1 MKVSVLVAVYKTD
14 PAVLRDT
21 IRSVLAQTCRD
32 FELVILDDCPDDPRE
47 AVVRE
52 FDDERIVY
60 ERNGRNLG
68 ISATR
73 NRLMEMARGEYL
85 AVLDH
90 DDICREDRLEKEV
103 AYLDSHPE
111 CGAVSSFCVH
121 FPRIFLSAR
130 PLTDRAIKLDLL
142 NRCSMIH
149 SASMLRASTL
159 AGNGIRYEEEFSP
172 SEDYRLF
179 SRIAEVSSLA
189 CIPEPLL
196 FYREGRDNTTAAR
209 LGEMVATARK
219 ARDAYRC
226 PVDNFRPP
234 RIVVSGGW
242 SYGNLGDDAILD
254 ATARLLWRHLPEAE
268 VAWTAYDVDFARES
282 AAVPFDG
289 VRASLHRFLDH
300 GWSFW
305 MLQTIGRS
313 PGYALWPRFVRWLHA
328 KLVRRRQ
335 MRRSLARDRV
345 QDCSSLFK
353 GADVYL
359 MSGGGYFNQWPTK
372 FDACLRE
379 LELAHENGCKVVI
392 AGQSIG
398 PFTEE
403 QTSRLKAALRKDDVI
418 CVRDRE
424 SAADLEALGFA
435 AETAPDLALAF
446 PRRAKVE
453 KGLIALGLGSHL
465 DAGREAALADAIARI
480 ASVPGRAVR
489 VRIVQTCRRWT
500 DILSAR
506 SMERRLRSLSVPCE
520 TFLPH
525 NYLELQAAIE
535 GSEWVLSRR
544 MHALIIGWRSG
555 SRVIAITR
563 SRKIDGLLEA
573 IGSPAAVCPEPE
585 WERLA
590 DKFEEVCAA
599 EATAWEVREEVA
611 ARVDAAFAK
620 CLEGIGTGQGGAR

>member
-21 IRSVLAQTCRD
+21 IRSVLAQTYRD

-47 AVVRE
+47 GVVRE
-52 FDDERIVY
+52 FGDERIVY
-60 ERNGRNLG
+60 AKNARNLG

-73 NRLMEMARGEYL
+73 NRLMEMAKGEYL

-90 DDICREDRLEKEV
+90 DDICREDRLEKEA

-121 FPRIFLSAR
+121 FPQVFLFAR
-130 PLTDRAIKLDLL
+130 PLTDRAIKLDLK

-149 SASMLRASTL
+149 SASMLRAATL
-159 AGNGIRYEEEFSP
+159 VENGIRYEEEYSP

-179 SRIAEVSSLA
+179 IRLAEVSSLA

-196 FYREGRDNTTAAR
+196 FYREGPENTTAVR
-209 LGEMVATARK
+209 LDEMMATARR

-226 PVDNFRPP
+226 PVGGFKPLK
-234 RIVVSGGW
+234 IIVSGGW

-268 VAWTAYDVDFARES
+268 VVWTAYDVDFARES
-282 AAVPFDG
+282 AVVPFDR
-289 VRASLHRFLDH
+289 VHASLHRFLDR

-313 PGYALWPRFVRWLHA
+313 PGYALWPGLVRWLHA

-345 QDCSSLFK
+345 EDCSAMFN
-353 GADVYL
+353 GADIYL

-379 LELAHENGCKVVI
+379 LELAHENGCRVVI
-392 AGQSIG
+392 TGQSIG

-403 QTSRLKAALRKDDVI
+403 QKSRLKAALCKDDII

-424 SAADLEALGFA
+424 SAADLAAFGFA
-435 AETAPDLALAF
+435 ADTAPDLALAF
-446 PRRAKVE
+446 PKKRNTM

-465 DAGREAALADAIARI
+465 DAGREAALAEAVAKI
-480 ASVPGRAVR
+480 ASVPGRTVR

-506 SMERRLRSLSVPCE
+506 SMERRLRRLSVPCE
-520 TFLPH
+520 TFLPR

-555 SRVIAITR
+555 SRVLAITR

-573 IGSPAAVCPEPE
+573 IGSTDAVCPETE
-585 WERLA
+585 WECLA
-590 DKFEEVCAA
+590 EKFEEVRSA
-599 EATAWEVREEVA
+599 EPASWGKREEVA

-620 CLEGIGTGQGGAR
+620 CLAAAGLGQGGAR

>member
-14 PAVLRDT
+14 PAVLRNT
-21 IRSVLAQTCRD
+21 IRSVLAQTYRD
-32 FELVILDDCPDDPRE
+32 FELVLLDDCPEDPRE
-47 AVVRE
+47 GVVRE
-52 FDDERIVY
+52 FGDERIVY
-60 ERNGRNLG
+60 SRNERNLG

-90 DDICREDRLEKEV
+90 DDICREDRLEKEA
-103 AYLDSHPE
+103 AYLDAHPE

-130 PLTDRAIKLDLL
+130 PLTDRAIKQDLL
-142 NRCSMIH
+142 NRCAMIH

-159 AGNGIRYEEEFSP
+159 AENGIKYEDGYSP

-179 SRIAEVSSLA
+179 SRLAEVSSLA

-196 FYREGRDNTTAAR
+196 FYREGPENTTAAR
-209 LGEMVATARK
+209 LGEMVATARR

-226 PVDNFRPP
+226 PAAGFSPLRV
-234 RIVVSGGW
+234 VVSGGW

-313 PGYALWPRFVRWLHA
+313 PGYALWPSFVRWLHA

-335 MRRSLARDRV
+335 MRMALARDRV
-345 QDCSSLFK
+345 PDCSALFK

-403 QTSRLKAALRKDDVI
+403 QRARLKAALRKDDVS

-424 SAADLEALGFA
+424 SAADLAALGFA
-435 AETAPDLALAF
+435 AEIAPDLALAF
-446 PRRAKVE
+446 PRRSRTE
-453 KGLIALGLGSHL
+453 KGLVALGLGSHL
-465 DAGREAALADAIARI
+465 DAGREAALAAALAKIVSA
-480 ASVPGRAVR
+480 PGRNVR

-506 SMERRLRSLSVPCE
+506 SMERRLRRLSVPCE
-520 TFLPH
+520 TVLPR
-525 NYLELQAAIE
+525 NYLELLAALE
-535 GSEWVLSRR
+535 GCEWVLSRR

-555 SRVIAITR
+555 SRVMAITR

-573 IGSPAAVCPEPE
+573 IGSPDAVCPEPE
-585 WERLA
+585 WGRLA
-590 DKFEEVCAA
+590 EKFEEVCAA
-599 EATAWEVREEVA
+599 ESAAWEGREDVA

-620 CLEGIGTGQGGAR
+620 CLERVGAGNGGAR